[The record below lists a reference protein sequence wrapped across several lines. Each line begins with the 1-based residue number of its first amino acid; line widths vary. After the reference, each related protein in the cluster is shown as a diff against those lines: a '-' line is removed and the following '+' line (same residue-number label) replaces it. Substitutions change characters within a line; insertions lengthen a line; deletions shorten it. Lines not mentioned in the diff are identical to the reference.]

1 MDATATE
8 IDLMRKTDLQ
18 TPQRN
23 AYRFGMLLDVFHF
36 QRETNYLNSKRWLIN
51 RLVLGYGVVCG
62 LDVKCG
68 PEDDSIIITQGCAID
83 KWGREVVVPNETKPI
98 AIPPELLPPPSK
110 PPDYEDKNYQ
120 GEQGSRDQKDDESSR
135 HWEDKKKQEDVWI
148 KVMLCYHECEGDP
161 VPVMAG
167 DCCGTEVCA
176 PSTIREQYRITF
188 REGRSKPI
196 NTNCAITDFVPRE
209 KIDYPSIVRWVT
221 DGCPELPENPCITL
235 ANIRVSGGGHGCN
248 DDNIDINIRPI
259 VYSNDLLYNLI
270 LSILID
276 RDRRE
281 K

>member
-36 QRETNYLNSKRWLIN
+36 QRETNYSNSKRWLIN

-62 LDVKCG
+62 LDVKVG
-68 PEDDSIIITQGCAID
+68 PEEDSIIITPGCAID
-83 KWGREVVVPNETKPI
+83 KWGREVVVPGKTKPI
-98 AIPPELLPPPSK
+98 PIPPELLPPAKGSEYEEAK
-110 PPDYEDKNYQ
+110 EYQEPDNPDQEDQ
-120 GEQGSRDQKDDESSR
+120 SSR
-135 HWEDKKKQEDVWI
+135 HWEDKNKRDDVWI
-148 KVMLCYHECEGDP
+148 KVMLCYHECESDP

-188 REGRSKPI
+188 RKGRSKPI
-196 NTNCAITDFVPRE
+196 NTSCVIPDFVPRE
-209 KIDYPSIVRWVT
+209 RIDYPAVVRWVT

-235 ANIRVSGGGHGCN
+235 ANIRVSGGGHHCN

-270 LSILID
+270 LSLLTD
-276 RDRRE
+276 HHERRE

>member
-8 IDLMRKTDLQ
+8 IDLMGKTDLQ

-36 QRETNYLNSKRWLIN
+36 QRETNYSNSKRWLIN
-51 RLVLGYGVVCG
+51 RLVLGYGVICG

-68 PEDDSIIITQGCAID
+68 PEKDTIIITPGCAID
-83 KWGREVVVPNETKPI
+83 KWGREVVVPKQAGPI
-98 AIPPELLPPPSK
+98 TIPPELIPPPK
-110 PPDYEDKNYQ
+110 PYEEDKEWHEPEEA
-120 GEQGSRDQKDDESSR
+120 EQADQSSR
-135 HWEDKKKQEDVWI
+135 HYQDKKKHDDWI

-161 VPVMAG
+161 VPVMGG

-188 REGRSKPI
+188 AKGRSKPI
-196 NTNCAITDFVPRE
+196 NTSCAITDFVPGE
-209 KIDYPSIVRWVT
+209 KIDYPAIVRWVT
-221 DGCPELPENPCITL
+221 EACPDYPENPCITL
-235 ANIRVSGGGHGCN
+235 ANIRVSGGGHHCD

-270 LSILID
+270 LSLLID
-276 RDRRE
+276 HPARRE

>member
-1 MDATATE
+1 MDATGTE

-36 QRETNYLNSKRWLIN
+36 QRETNYANSMRQLIN
-51 RLVLGYGVVCG
+51 LRVLGYGVICG
-62 LDVKCG
+62 LDVKAG
-68 PEDDSIIITQGCAID
+68 PETDTIVITAGCAID
-83 KWGREVVVPNETKPI
+83 RAGRVIVVPGDTKPI
-98 AIPPELLPPPSK
+98 TIPAELLPAPSNT
-110 PPDYEDKNYQ
+110 PEYEDKEYQ
-120 GEQGSRDQKDDESSR
+120 AEQSSRDQKDESARDWDE
-135 HWEDKKKQEDVWI
+135 KKNYDDVWI
-148 KVMLCYHECEGDP
+148 KVMLCYHECESDP
-161 VPVMAG
+161 VPIMAG

-196 NTNCAITDFVPRE
+196 NTACAITDFVPRE
-209 KIDYPSIVRWVT
+209 KIDYPAIVRWVT
-221 DGCPELPENPCITL
+221 DSCPELPENPCITL

-270 LSILID
+270 LSILTD

>member
-36 QRETNYLNSKRWLIN
+36 QRETNYANSMRNLIN
-51 RLVLGYGVVCG
+51 LRVLGYGVICG
-62 LDVKCG
+62 LDVKVG
-68 PEDDSIIITQGCAID
+68 PEKDTIIITPGCAID
-83 KWGREVVVPNETKPI
+83 KWGRVMIVPGETKPI
-98 AIPPELLPPPSK
+98 TIPAEMLPPPSEK
-110 PPDYEDKNYQ
+110 ADYEVKEWQ
-120 GEQGSRDQKDDESSR
+120 GEQYKGDQKDDSYR
-135 HWEDKKKQEDVWI
+135 HWEDKKKHDDMWI
-148 KVMLCYHECEGDP
+148 KVMLCYHECESDP

-176 PSTIREQYRITF
+176 PSTIREQYRVTF

-196 NTNCAITDFVPRE
+196 NTTCAIPDFVPRE

-221 DGCPELPENPCITL
+221 DSCPELAANPCITL
-235 ANIRVSGGGHGCN
+235 ANIRVSGGGHHCN
-248 DDNIDINIRPI
+248 DDNIDINVRPI
-259 VYSNDLLYNLI
+259 VYSNDLLYNVI
-270 LSILID
+270 LSILFD

>member
-1 MDATATE
+1 MDAATE

-36 QRETNYLNSKRWLIN
+36 QRETNYSNSKRWLIN

-62 LDVKCG
+62 LDVKAG
-68 PEDDSIIITQGCAID
+68 PEEDSIIITPGCAID
-83 KWGREVVVPNETKPI
+83 KWGREIVVPHETKPI
-98 AIPPELLPPPSK
+98 TIPPELLPPPSK
-110 PPDYEDKNYQ
+110 EPYEDKAWQ
-120 GEQGSRDQKDDESSR
+120 GEQSSRDKDESSR
-135 HWEDKKKQEDVWI
+135 NWEEKKKDDVWI
-148 KVMLCYHECEGDP
+148 KVMLCYHECESDP

-209 KIDYPSIVRWVT
+209 KIDYPAIVRWVT

-235 ANIRVSGGGHGCN
+235 ANIRVSGGGHHCN